1 MKPLNTPHTLPHPDF
16 FWREY
21 VALTVTAVL
30 GLVWLYQETALS
42 LVGLWRSSETY
53 AHGFIIYPISLY
65 LIWSKRAY
73 LSSIAPHPSAL
84 ATATLPALG
93 IGWIVAQ
100 SAGVQVVAQYMFVAM
115 VPVLIASILG
125 LRVARILVFPLA
137 FTLLAVPFG
146 EIFIRPLIDFTADF
160 TVLALNLTGV
170 PVFREGNHL
179 TLTSGNWSVVEA
191 CSGLRYLIASFT
203 LGCLYAY
210 LTYRSRLRQI
220 IFILLSIIVP
230 IIANGLRAYM
240 IVMIGHLSNMQLAV
254 GVDHLIYGWVFF
266 GLVML
271 ALFWAG
277 SRWREDG
284 PVAPEK
290 NTTSPPPPALTR
302 VTTPVKATGFAVIA
316 LLLAWSSPAYLQHLE
331 QLTFNPSP
339 VSVTLPQ
346 TIGPW
351 VASSPSVGLNPR
363 FPGAASTVLQEYRNG
378 NQTIGIYIAFF
389 RNQRNGSEAV
399 SSQNILADEKI
410 NAWSV
415 THESNRPLRGKIE
428 PRIVRESQ
436 LRWGNHHML
445 AWQWYSIGNSQTA
458 NPYVAKLLQAKQR
471 FLDKKDDSANII
483 IFAPYDAQS
492 DEVSTMMENFLVQAA
507 TAIRSSLE
515 QAQGK

>member
-1 MKPLNTPHTLPHPDF
+1 M
-16 FWREY
+16 
-21 VALTVTAVL
+21 
-30 GLVWLYQETALS
+30 
-42 LVGLWRSSETY
+42 
-53 AHGFIIYPISLY
+53 
-65 LIWSKRAY
+65 
-73 LSSIAPHPSAL
+73 
-84 ATATLPALG
+84 
-93 IGWIVAQ
+93 
-100 SAGVQVVAQYMFVAM
+100 
-115 VPVLIASILG
+115 
-125 LRVARILVFPLA
+125 
-137 FTLLAVPFG
+137 
-146 EIFIRPLIDFTADF
+146 
-160 TVLALNLTGV
+160 
-170 PVFREGNHL
+170 
-179 TLTSGNWSVVEA
+179 EA

-210 LTYRSRLRQI
+210 LTYRSRLRQL

-254 GVDHLIYGWVFF
+254 GVDHLIYGWLFF

-302 VTTPVKATGFAVIA
+302 VTTPVKATGFAVTA

-351 VASSPSVGLNPR
+351 VASSPIVGLNPR

-389 RNQRNGSEAV
+389 RNQRNGTEAV
-399 SSQNILADEKI
+399 SSQNILADEKT
-410 NAWSV
+410 NEWSV
-415 THESNRPLRGKIE
+415 THDSNRSLRNKIE
-428 PRIVRESQ
+428 PGIVRESQ
-436 LRWGNHHML
+436 LRWGNLHML
-445 AWQWYSIGNSQTA
+445 AWQWYWIGSSQTA

-492 DEVSTMMENFLVQAA
+492 DEVSATMEDFLVQAS